1 MRACK
6 RDDVGDDRR
15 GLRYTCRSKK
25 TKRQEAQ
32 RSQGGYL
39 KVRIKTKTQENKMGT
54 IRHTFEEIAL
64 RGHFITA
71 EL

>member
-1 MRACK
+1 MTLAMTGVASAIPADPRKQNARK
-6 RDDVGDDRR
+6 HR
-15 GLRYTCRSKK
+15 G
-25 TKRQEAQ
+25 
-32 RSQGGYL
+32 SQGGYL